1 MEIINLLERLED
13 IIEESSKFPMSN
25 KVIVDK
31 EEILEIITDMRIK
44 LPDEIKQASW
54 IKEER
59 QRILSETQSEATNM
73 ISDAKSLQETL
84 IDDHEL
90 TKLAEQNAKGIEES
104 ARKTAFEIKNET
116 QEYCDKL
123 LAKTQDSF
131 EKMLSTIIENREEID
146 NM

>member
-1 MEIINLLERLED
+1 MEIINLLEKLED
-13 IIEESSKFPMSN
+13 IIEEASKFPMSN
-25 KVIVDK
+25 KVIIDK
-31 EEILEIITDMRIK
+31 EEILELITDMRIK

-73 ISDAKSLQETL
+73 ISDAKSLQEPL

-90 TKLAEQNAKGIEES
+90 TKLAEQNAKGIEET

-123 LAKTQDSF
+123 LAKTQESF
-131 EKMLSTIIENREEID
+131 QKMLSTIVENREEID

>member
-1 MEIINLLERLED
+1 MEIINLLEKLED
-13 IIEESSKFPMSN
+13 IIEEASKFPMSN
-25 KVIVDK
+25 KVIIDK
-31 EEILEIITDMRIK
+31 EEMLELITDMRIK

-90 TKLAEQNAKGIEES
+90 TKLAEQNAKGIEET

-123 LAKTQDSF
+123 LAKTQESF
-131 EKMLSTIIENREEID
+131 QKMLSTIAENREEID